1 MNSPPDEDIRAL
13 MEAAHERAAKA
24 QGLTCTGPPVW
35 GFAGFTLGRGAGA
48 YWLRVSRGHLKNAGR
63 TPGQGPVGAS
73 LLVPRDVP
81 RPALHGVHDWVDG
94 EWSFQSEVLD
104 RVPHP
109 VVSPTRA
116 DLVRD
121 PALPESWWGL
131 LRRSLDRLTQ
141 AEGTKETVR
150 DTWIERAFPQFLG
163 IPAPTKIERVTGHGD
178 LHWGNI
184 TGQPLTFLDWERWGR
199 VPVGYDPG
207 LLHAHSLLVPTVAE
221 RIRADFAQVLN
232 TPAGRIGELA
242 AIAELLQAV
251 ARGFYPELAP
261 HLLGRAEELAGVRPP
276 VSAPAEVNA

>member
-121 PALPESWWGL
+121 PALPEQWWGL

-141 AEGTKETVR
+141 VQGTKETVR
-150 DTWIERAFPQFLG
+150 DSWIEQAFPQFLG
-163 IPAPTKIERVTGHGD
+163 IPAPTAIERVTGHGD
-178 LHWGNI
+178 LHWGNV
-184 TGQPLTFLDWERWGR
+184 TGQPLTLLDWERWGR

-207 LLHAHSLLVPTVAE
+207 LLHAHSLLVPAVAE
-221 RIRADFAQVLN
+221 RIRADFAQVLD
-232 TPAGRIGELA
+232 TPAGRIGELSA
-242 AIAELLQAV
+242 LAELLQAV

-261 HLLGRAEELAGVRPP
+261 HLLDRAEELSGVRPP